1 MRIGILLALLAAS
14 LGMQQATP
22 VSLTYPEKPGPGRG
36 RHVVFLTGD
45 EEYRSEEGLPM
56 LAKILSQRHGF
67 KTSVLFSVDEDG
79 TINPFKSGNYVT
91 FAKERCGD
99 FTLSCDFKVSAGC
112 NSGIFIRTGEPK
124 DPVQTGIEIQV
135 LDSAGKEKMSKHD
148 CGAIYD
154 LVAPSKNP
162 MKPAGEWNT
171 MVIRCQRNQIQVSM
185 NGESIAEMDLD
196 QWTEAGKGP
205 DGAKNKFTKALK
217 DFPREGLLGF
227 QDHGKP
233 AWFKNIKARRSP

>member
-1 MRIGILLALLAAS
+1 MKMLLVLALIAAGDNELS
-14 LGMQQATP
+14 EQEKKDGWTLLFDGKTP
-22 VSLTYPEKPGPGRG
+22 EGWTALKPGN
-36 RHVVFLTGD
+36 V
-45 EEYRSEEGLPM
+45 EEGC
-56 LAKILSQRHGF
+56 
-67 KTSVLFSVDEDG
+67 
-79 TINPFKSGNYVT
+79 INPFKSGNYVT
-91 FAKERCGD
+91 FAKERYGD
-99 FTLSCDFKVSAGC
+99 FILTCDFKVSTGC
-112 NSGIFIRTGEPK
+112 NSGIFIRTGDPK
-124 DPVQTGIEIQV
+124 DPVQTGIEIQIF
-135 LDSAGKEKMSKHD
+135 DSAGKEKPSKHD

-162 MKPAGEWNT
+162 MKAAGEWNHIEIT
-171 MVIRCQRNQIQVSM
+171 CDKNKIKVAL

-233 AWFKNIKARRSP
+233 AWFKNIKLKKLG

>member
-1 MRIGILLALLAAS
+1 MNTLMAVLALSLGDNELTEQEKKDGWILLFDGRS
-14 LGMQQATP
+14 
-22 VSLTYPEKPGPGRG
+22 PEGWTGLKP
-36 RHVVFLTGD
+36 
-45 EEYRSEEGLPM
+45 EN
-56 LAKILSQRHGF
+56 I
-67 KTSVLFSVDEDG
+67 EDG
-79 TINPFKSGNYVT
+79 AINPFKSGNYVT
-91 FAKERCGD
+91 FHKERFGD

-112 NSGIFIRTGEPK
+112 NSGIFIRTGNAK

-135 LDSAGKEKMSKHD
+135 LDSAGNTKVGKHD

-171 MVIRCQRNQIQVSM
+171 MVISCQKNKIQVSL